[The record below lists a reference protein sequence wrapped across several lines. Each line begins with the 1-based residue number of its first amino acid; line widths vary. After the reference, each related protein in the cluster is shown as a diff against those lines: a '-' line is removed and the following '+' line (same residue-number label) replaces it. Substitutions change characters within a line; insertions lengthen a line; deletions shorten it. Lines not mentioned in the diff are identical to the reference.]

1 MTTENTT
8 LGKALKI
15 VAILLLVFA
24 AITFVYGVVLG
35 FQSGTLSA
43 GGFSVKYFFLS
54 VVSSLVNVLQSV
66 GIALLCLFASKK
78 V

>member
-1 MTTENTT
+1 MTAENSK
-8 LGKALKI
+8 LSIALKV

-35 FQSGTLSA
+35 FQSGKTIS
-43 GGFSVKYFFLS
+43 GFSVKRFGHSL
-54 VVSSLVNVLQSV
+54 VSSAVYVLNSI
-66 GIALLCLFASKK
+66 GIALLCLFAANK

>member
-1 MTTENTT
+1 MTIENTT
-8 LGKALKI
+8 LGKALKT

-35 FQSGTLSA
+35 FQSGKMSA
-43 GGFSVKYFFLS
+43 GGFSVKYFVLS
-54 VVSSLVNVLQSV
+54 VVSSVVNVLQSV
-66 GIALLCLFASKK
+66 GIALLCLFAARK